1 MRKPCLLRIV
11 FLFLIIITV
20 LSSCC
25 WSIGGGEKV
34 EEKIVPVQGPP
45 GPQGPQ
51 GPQGPPGETVPTPY

>member
-1 MRKPCLLRIV
+1 MRKPWLLRIA
-11 FLFLIIITV
+11 FLFLIMISV

-45 GPQGPQ
+45 GPQGP
-51 GPQGPPGETVPTPY
+51 PGEPVPTPYK